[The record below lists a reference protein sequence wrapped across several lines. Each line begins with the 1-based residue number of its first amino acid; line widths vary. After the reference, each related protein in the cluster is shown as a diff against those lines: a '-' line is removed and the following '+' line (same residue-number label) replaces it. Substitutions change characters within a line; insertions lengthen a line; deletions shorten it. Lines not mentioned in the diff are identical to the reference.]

1 MDSNSNQQRLKKRG
15 PGNLSG
21 IDGLKAIAIIG
32 VTLFHMLPQDVP
44 GGYMG
49 VSLFFV
55 ITGYLLAF
63 SDNNRLRQHAYS
75 VTQYL
80 WHRIRRIYPPLLIML
95 LVTVGVN
102 GLLLPNSLN
111 GIRPELMS
119 IVFGYN
125 NFWQIAQDAD
135 YFTRLINVSPFTHL

>member
-63 SDNNRLRQHAYS
+63 SDSNRLHIVLHNICGIVFAAF
-75 VTQYL
+75 
-80 WHRIRRIYPPLLIML
+80 IRRF
-95 LVTVGVN
+95 
-102 GLLLPNSLN
+102 SLCC
-111 GIRPELMS
+111 
-119 IVFGYN
+119 
-125 NFWQIAQDAD
+125 W
-135 YFTRLINVSPFTHL
+135 